1 MIALRSSM
9 IRSFVIS
16 AIQAH
21 ALEVEVHELGF
32 LGGRQVADVHHDRE
46 PVGRRFRQRKRAL
59 PELHRVHRRD
69 REAER
74 RQLVG
79 GLADRDRAVLQRLE
93 ERALRLERDAVD
105 LVEQD
110 HFGLRERA
118 ELGHQLA
125 GRRVDHL
132 EADDLGRLQV
142 GASLQAD
149 ELRVA
154 DRGEDDAE
162 ERLADARHAAQQQV
176 AGVDLS
182 LLLLVVR
189 GRNLR
194 HQHDVGERL
203 GGVVARPAPCRLRR
217 RWTRGTQMA
226 CSRSGCIKVGVTSY
240 LIE

>member
-1 MIALRSSM
+1 M
-9 IRSFVIS
+9 IRSFDIS
-16 AIQAH
+16 GFSAH
-21 ALEVEVHELGF
+21 ALEVEVDQLLLF
-32 LGGRQVADVHHDRE
+32 LRRQVRDVDDDRE

-79 GLADRDRAVLQRLE
+79 GLADRDRAVLQPFE

-110 HFGLRERA
+110 HFRRGERT
-118 ELGHQLA
+118 ELGDELA

-142 GASLQAD
+142 GAALQAR

-154 DRGEDDAE
+154 DRREDHAE
-162 ERLADARHAAQQQV
+162 KRLADARHAAQQQV
-176 AGVDLS
+176 AGVDLP
-182 LLLLVVR
+182 LLILVVG
-189 GRNLR
+189 GRDLR
-194 HQHDVGERL
+194 QQHDVGEGLFRFVADQRVACFGHDGFVQVDGFL
-203 GGVVARPAPCRLRR
+203 KLRMHADRESYSMARARPGDA
-217 RWTRGTQMA
+217 
-226 CSRSGCIKVGVTSY
+226 
-240 LIE
+240 E